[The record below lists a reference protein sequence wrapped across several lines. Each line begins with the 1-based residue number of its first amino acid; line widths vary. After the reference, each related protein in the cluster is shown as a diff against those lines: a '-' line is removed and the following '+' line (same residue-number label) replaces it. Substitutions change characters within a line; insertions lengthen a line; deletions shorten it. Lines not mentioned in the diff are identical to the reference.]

1 MMESTTTMAE
11 SYPAD
16 SGSSMMK
23 STLIVFHGASGIGS
37 GWSSP
42 EGVGGMSS
50 SRGTCHRWRHTC
62 QYISTSVATSH
73 SEILIPGF
81 STFHYVPKSW
91 SHSRERQFGVKDWMS

>member
-11 SYPAD
+11 SYLAD

-42 EGVGGMSS
+42 EGGWWNVFIQRHMSQME
-50 SRGTCHRWRHTC
+50 T
-62 QYISTSVATSH
+62 YLPTSVATSH